1 MPDPTRLDE
10 LRENWHRDLEA
21 ARKRADQRAPPPLV
35 SPFNGGLYGA
45 AFAGVILLPVAGQIG
60 DTSSGI
66 CVMIGFAIPFF
77 ILRSIDNANTKARVE
92 EEMRL
97 PRLSDVL
104 KADSEKP

>member
-1 MPDPTRLDE
+1 MPERTRLDE

-21 ARKRADQRAPPPLV
+21 ARKRADQRVPPPLV

-45 AFAGVILLPVAGQIG
+45 LFAGAILLPVAGQIG
-60 DTSSGI
+60 DTSAGI

-77 ILRSIDNANTKARVE
+77 VLRLTENANTKARVQE
-92 EEMRL
+92 QMGL

-104 KADSEKP
+104 KGDSEKP